1 MHGHRNLKLAVS
13 SKRQAGCAPDP
24 DWMSCSS
31 ELSPEPTGIRTNAPT
46 SLVLNLSAVAVMA
59 AGTVLLFYR
68 NHFIEEYLPHVY

>member
-1 MHGHRNLKLAVS
+1 
-13 SKRQAGCAPDP
+13 
-24 DWMSCSS
+24 MSCSS